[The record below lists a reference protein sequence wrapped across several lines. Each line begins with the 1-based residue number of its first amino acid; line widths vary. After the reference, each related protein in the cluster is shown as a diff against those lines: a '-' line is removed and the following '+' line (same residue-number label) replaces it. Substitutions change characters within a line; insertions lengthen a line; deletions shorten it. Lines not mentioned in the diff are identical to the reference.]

1 MRASVLV
8 LGPLLARA
16 GSVRVSLPGGCA
28 IGVRPINL
36 HLAAFEKLGAE
47 VRLEHGYVEAK
58 ASRLTGADIAFDTV
72 TVTGTE
78 NVMLAAALA
87 RGTTRLVNAAREPEV
102 VDLAG
107 AADGDGREDLRRG
120 DATRSSIE
128 GVERL
133 HGAEHSVIPDRI
145 EAGTYALAAAA
156 TRGDV
161 RIARC
166 APGAPRRADDAARR
180 DRGPRRRGRRLAA
193 RARRRRPPVA
203 RRRDRPYPGFPTDLQ
218 AQWMAFAT
226 GLDGVATI
234 TETIF
239 ENRFQHVAELVRM
252 GAKIRLEGRW
262 AVVEGPSRLAGARVM
277 ASDLRASAA
286 LVIAG
291 LAAEGETT
299 IERVYHLDRGYQRM
313 EEKLGA
319 VGARR
324 EKGEVMRLSV
334 LPDRGR
340 RDPLEARL
348 RGRPRVRVPRHRAEG
363 ADARPRRP
371 AQAHRPAGR
380 RRPRRTRSS
389 SARSSPGPPRSRAT
403 SDSSTI
409 ASSPTTARAPARR
422 CFICTST

>member
-1 MRASVLV
+1 VDQFVIVGPSRLEGEIPVSGAKNAALPCIAAALLTDEPVRLENLPNVADIRTLGKVLEHVGASVERDGDAAVIRARTIGSADAPYELVKTMRASVLV

-36 HLAAFEKLGAE
+36 HLSAFEKLGAE

-58 ASRLTGADIAFDTV
+58 APRLTGAEIAFDTV

-78 NVMLAAALA
+78 NVLLAATLA

-102 VDLAG
+102 VDLARLLLAMG
-107 AADGDGREDLRRG
+107 ARISGAGTD
-120 DATRSSIE
+120 TIVVE

-133 HGAEHSVIPDRI
+133 HGARHAVIPDRI

-161 RIARC
+161 RITRC
-166 APGAPRRADDAARR
+166 APSHLGALTTRLNAAGVRVDADTDVLRVRANGGLSSHD
-180 DRGPRRRGRRLAA
+180 
-193 RARRRRPPVA
+193 VA
-203 RRRDRPYPGFPTDLQ
+203 TAPYPGFPTDLQ
-218 AQWMAFAT
+218 AQWMAFAA

-252 GAKIRLEGRW
+252 GAKVRLEGRW
-262 AVVEGPSRLAGARVM
+262 AVVEGPARLTGARVM

-319 VGARR
+319 VGAR
-324 EKGEVMRLSV
+324 V
-334 LPDRGR
+334 R
-340 RDPLEARL
+340 R
-348 RGRPRVRVPRHRAEG
+348 V
-363 ADARPRRP
+363 
-371 AQAHRPAGR
+371 
-380 RRPRRTRSS
+380 S
-389 SARSSPGPPRSRAT
+389 
-403 SDSSTI
+403 
-409 ASSPTTARAPARR
+409 
-422 CFICTST
+422 

>member
-1 MRASVLV
+1 VDQFVIVGPSRLEGEIPVSGAKNAALPCIAAALLTDEPVRLENLPNVADIRTLGKVLQHVGASVERDGDAAVIQAQAIGSADAPYELVKTMRASVLV

-58 ASRLTGADIAFDTV
+58 APRLSGAVVEFETV

-78 NVMLAAALA
+78 NVLLAATLA

-102 VDLAG
+102 VDLARLLVAMG
-107 AADGDGREDLRRG
+107 AKISGAGTD
-120 DATRSSIE
+120 TIVVE

-133 HGAEHSVIPDRI
+133 HGARHSVIPDRI

-161 RIARC
+161 RITRC
-166 APGAPRRADDAARR
+166 APAHLGALTTRLNAAGVRVEADADVLRVRANGGLSSHD
-180 DRGPRRRGRRLAA
+180 
-193 RARRRRPPVA
+193 VA
-203 RRRDRPYPGFPTDLQ
+203 TAPYPGFPTDLQ
-218 AQWMAFAT
+218 AQWMAFAA

-252 GAKIRLEGRW
+252 GAKVRLEGRW
-262 AVVEGPSRLAGARVM
+262 AVVEGPARLTGARVM

-286 LVIAG
+286 LVIAA

-319 VGARR
+319 VGAR
-324 EKGEVMRLSV
+324 V
-334 LPDRGR
+334 R
-340 RDPLEARL
+340 R
-348 RGRPRVRVPRHRAEG
+348 V
-363 ADARPRRP
+363 
-371 AQAHRPAGR
+371 
-380 RRPRRTRSS
+380 S
-389 SARSSPGPPRSRAT
+389 
-403 SDSSTI
+403 
-409 ASSPTTARAPARR
+409 
-422 CFICTST
+422 